1 MGREIK
7 EKYSGATPVTTRLP
21 SRSPSTSTP
30 PPSAAKQGIRYWLGQ
45 LWAVFRKALIFAFAG
60 FGVVLL
66 ARFAPKALIVL
77 IPVAAV
83 LFGTGLYS
91 WLRAMMKDKR

>member
-1 MGREIK
+1 MVSFHHQR
-7 EKYSGATPVTTRLP
+7 
-21 SRSPSTSTP
+21 P
-30 PPSAAKQGIRYWLGQ
+30 PPLLPKQGIRYWLGQ
-45 LWAVFRKALIFAFAG
+45 LWAVIRKALIFAFAG
-60 FGVVLL
+60 FGIVLL

-91 WLRAMMKDKR
+91 WLRAMMKDKRRN